1 MTQDQNLAEEIYIR
15 NPRFKDEPSNQEK
28 IAEKIKEHEDAEGGE

>member
-1 MTQDQNLAEEIYIR
+1 VPEEDKIHIR

-28 IAEKIKEHEDAEGGE
+28 IAEKIKEHEDAESGD

>member
-1 MTQDQNLAEEIYIR
+1 MTQVLNLAEEIYIR

-28 IAEKIKEHEDAEGGE
+28 IAEKIKENEDAESGD